1 MERGPRA
8 MGASADGTAS
18 KTHSSPAPQ
27 TAKLAALL
35 LGAGI
40 AGLVGWIYLRR
51 PKNDPIVRFQQAS
64 ATQEELYAERPQFAG
79 AWKPDSAPPGHR
91 HLIRF
96 PIPERIAREI
106 FPINV
111 REQPW
116 DELSYL
122 RHIPLR
128 DDAVYMKEVPKGVWS
143 MRTNSLGL
151 REDAEPLAEKPDLRI
166 LVTGDSHTDGVC
178 ENEAS
183 FPHVLQR
190 ELALRHP
197 GKVIEALNAGKGSF
211 TFYNYLGT
219 LEKFLSLQ
227 PDVFVVAVYGPNDF
241 LEVLPPYHYFEGTQR
256 KPGAS
261 QYWGLVEK
269 AVAIDRAWLAQDG
282 LSLKYFQQFPEE
294 VAVALRA
301 AKEAAMDIQELCEA
315 HGIQPVFVYLP
326 GMLDT
331 YRRSGGTDP
340 ELEGLSGRLQEAI
353 GLAPEDARVHDRMA
367 DELLAFLAERKIP
380 TLDARTVFAGQAKR
394 FYWLEDHHI
403 DVTAH
408 LEIGQALAPILDSV
422 VAEKRH

>member
-1 MERGPRA
+1 
-8 MGASADGTAS
+8 MGASGDETAS
-18 KTHSSPAPQ
+18 NTRPPPAPQ
-27 TAKLAALL
+27 AAKLAALL

-51 PKNDPIVRFQQAS
+51 SGDDPIVRFQHSNSTLEA
-64 ATQEELYAERPQFAG
+64 LYADRPQFAA
-79 AWKPDSAPPGHR
+79 AWKPAEAPPGHR

-96 PIPERIAREI
+96 PIPERVAREL
-106 FPINV
+106 FPITV

-128 DDAVYMKEVPKGVWS
+128 NDPIVMKEVPNGVWS

-151 REDAEPLAEKPDLRI
+151 REDAEPLTEKPDLRI

-190 ELALRHP
+190 ELAQKHP
-197 GKVIEALNAGKGSF
+197 GKIIEALNAGKGSF

-219 LEKFLSLQ
+219 LEKFLSLE

-241 LEVLPPYHYFEGTQR
+241 VEVLSPYHYFEGTER
-256 KPGAS
+256 KPGAAK
-261 QYWGLVEK
+261 YWDLVEK
-269 AVAIDRAWLAQDG
+269 AIAIDPAWLAQDG
-282 LSLKYFQQFPEE
+282 LSLKHFQQHPDE

-301 AKEAAMDIQELCEA
+301 SKEAALDIQELCEA

-331 YRRSGGTDP
+331 YRRSGGMDP
-340 ELEGLSGRLQEAI
+340 QLEGLAERLYGAI
-353 GLAPEDARVHDRMA
+353 DLAPEDALVHDRMA
-367 DELLAFLAERKIP
+367 DDLLAFLAERRIP
-380 TLDARTVFAGQAKR
+380 TLDARVLFAGKAKR
-394 FYWLEDHHI
+394 FHWLEDHHI
-403 DVTAH
+403 DVTAQQ
-408 LEIGQALAPILDSV
+408 EIGQALAPILESV
-422 VAEKRH
+422 VTEKLR